1 MLYVGYF
8 RFDFED
14 PDLGPSEGRFT
25 YAIEAESV
33 DEACQTMA
41 IEIPERYGDLTMN
54 ASQVFLDE
62 IIEIAR
68 LPEAG
73 LVLRAEHGPSHPEIP
88 LMISLLPNQEG
99 DGCAIFAKG
108 PTPKKTSKRPTRS
121 SRSRSWSLRMP
132 TKVLTKRRSELL
144 HPRKRVPRKRDR
156 SAQ

>member
-25 YAIEAESV
+25 YAIEAGSV

-41 IEIPERYGDLTMN
+41 VEIPQRYGDLTMN

-62 IIEIAR
+62 IIEIDR
-68 LPEAG
+68 LPESG

-88 LMISLLPNQEG
+88 LTISLLPNQEG
-99 DGCAIFAKG
+99 DGCAIFRQG
-108 PTPKKTSKRPTRS
+108 PDPEEDLEAANAFEPEPFLEFDDVESGE
-121 SRSRSWSLRMP
+121 
-132 TKVLTKRRSELL
+132 SE
-144 HPRKRVPRKRDR
+144 
-156 SAQ
+156 